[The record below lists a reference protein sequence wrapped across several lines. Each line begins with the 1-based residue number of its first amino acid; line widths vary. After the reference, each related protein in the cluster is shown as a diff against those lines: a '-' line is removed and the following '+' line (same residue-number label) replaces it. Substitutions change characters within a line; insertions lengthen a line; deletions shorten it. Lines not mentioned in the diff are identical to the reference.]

1 MFKNISLPLVEEV
14 QEKWKRANIINFL
27 EENKEELDL
36 DDDDIQTIEKKKV
49 SGRDFLGLNV
59 QKLIKYGLEDGPAER
74 ITSLIKE
81 IKDEEQRPKTCN
93 VTFKYRVK
101 ENETVE
107 CNRRDRIVSITYY
120 SLTELTLK
128 LLQDH
133 AQKEFKFPATTHNE
147 IVVKYNKSI
156 LSNDATVRSIF
167 KTKENI
173 ELIVTLDKKCFSSYK
188 ICERFS
194 KNMES
199 TMTKCVVY
207 QCFFLIMKMKKNY
220 KEVFEDCVKEIKA
233 RLSAIGNVGDQNE
246 AQRSHFITS
255 ILVSAVNSVP
265 NTILRSQ
272 FEIIGDVSSGRVDY
286 AIKKIYPQLTGSGFE
301 EIICVTEA
309 KQIDIKVGVA
319 QNLMQLEG
327 SLDSNKN
334 KKRKLDELY
343 PDQAYSEYVYGIV
356 STGTDWYF
364 LKHTPDQIFCSK
376 ASDYIPLV
384 TTQLNNDED
393 LRKGIKTVL
402 GKIIWMLKD
411 RDRTNKR

>member
-1 MFKNISLPLVEEV
+1 
-14 QEKWKRANIINFL
+14 
-27 EENKEELDL
+27 
-36 DDDDIQTIEKKKV
+36 
-49 SGRDFLGLNV
+49 
-59 QKLIKYGLEDGPAER
+59 
-74 ITSLIKE
+74 
-81 IKDEEQRPKTCN
+81 
-93 VTFKYRVK
+93 
-101 ENETVE
+101 
-107 CNRRDRIVSITYY
+107 
-120 SLTELTLK
+120 
-128 LLQDH
+128 
-133 AQKEFKFPATTHNE
+133 
-147 IVVKYNKSI
+147 
-156 LSNDATVRSIF
+156 SIF

-188 ICERFS
+188 NLREVLQKHGIDNDEVRSIPVFFPNCE
-194 KNMES
+194 NEE
-199 TMTKCVVY
+199 
-207 QCFFLIMKMKKNY
+207 NY

-272 FEIIGDVSSGRVDY
+272 FEIIGDVSVGRVDY
-286 AIKKIYPQLTGSGFE
+286 AIKKIYPQLVGSGFE

-309 KQIDIKVGVA
+309 KPIDIKVGVA

-343 PDQAYSEYVYGIV
+343 PDQVYSEYVYGIV

-364 LKHTPDQIFCSK
+364 LKHTPQ

-384 TTQLNNDED
+384 TTQLNNED
-393 LRKGIKTVL
+393 LRKGIKT
-402 GKIIWMLKD
+402 
-411 RDRTNKR
+411 

>member
-81 IKDEEQRPKTCN
+81 IKDEEQNLQRHFQISSKRKRNSRVQQERPHSIDNILFADRTN
-93 VTFKYRVK
+93 F
-101 ENETVE
+101 ETIA
-107 CNRRDRIVSITYY
+107 RSRT
-120 SLTELTLK
+120 
-128 LLQDH
+128 
-133 AQKEFKFPATTHNE
+133 KEFKFPATTHNE

-156 LSNDATVRSIF
+156 LSNDATVLQKHGIDND
-167 KTKENI
+167 E
-173 ELIVTLDKKCFSSYK
+173 
-188 ICERFS
+188 
-194 KNMES
+194 
-199 TMTKCVVY
+199 
-207 QCFFLIMKMKKNY
+207 
-220 KEVFEDCVKEIKA
+220 EIKA